1 MTDALVIEV
10 RVRLE
15 PTARC
20 CCKLE
25 GSRHERA
32 VLPSVIPQT
41 GLMEG
46 VPDPAKT
53 RV

>member
-10 RVRLE
+10 QVRLE
-15 PTARC
+15 LTARC
-20 CCKLE
+20 CCTLE
-25 GSRHERA
+25 GSPHERA
-32 VLPSVIPQT
+32 VLLSVIPQT

-46 VPDPAKT
+46 VRDPAKT